1 MTEKNI
7 RTKSYD
13 FALKIIE
20 LYRKMP
26 KEKQDFFL
34 SKQLLRSGTAIGAKL
49 ETVSEKNSK
58 KDLFL
63 QLNLSSKDVH
73 ETSYLLRLLNDIG
86 YLSKEHFSTLILE
99 CDEIAATLKEMISRL
114 KKFPL

>member
-1 MTEKNI
+1 MTDKNVK
-7 RTKSYD
+7 TKSYD

-20 LYRKMP
+20 LYRKLP

-49 ETVSEKNSK
+49 ETVSEKDSK

-63 QLNLSSKDVH
+63 QLNLSHKDVN
-73 ETSYLLRLLNDIG
+73 ETGYLLRLLNDIG
-86 YLSKEHFSTLILE
+86 YLSKDHFSTLIME
-99 CDEIAATLKEMISRL
+99 CDEIAAALKEMIGKM